1 MPKHAKRRVAL
12 NEESPAIQWPIPNDW
27 QPYQRPTL
35 FRRAG
40 CGFNPLSPLHRAA
53 MTNPT
58 NLTHMTHMTLTHTIT
73 LPKVLPVVTSELD
86 ALVIRYGGV
95 CQPIAKQTLL
105 VFPDDDRALR
115 CQRLLAKRGVTSLRC
130 DACLVLPVLSS

>member
-12 NEESPAIQWPIPNDW
+12 NEEPPAMQWPIPDDW

-58 NLTHMTHMTLTHTIT
+58 NLTHTTQTIT

-86 ALVIRYGGV
+86 TLVIRYGGV

-105 VFPDDDRALR
+105 VFPDSNRAMR

>member
-12 NEESPAIQWPIPNDW
+12 NEEPPAMQWPIPDDW

-105 VFPDDDRALR
+105 VFPDSNRAMR

>member
-12 NEESPAIQWPIPNDW
+12 NEEPPAIQWPIPDDW

-58 NLTHMTHMTLTHTIT
+58 NLTHMTLTHTTQTIT
-73 LPKVLPVVTSELD
+73 LPKILPVVTSELD

-130 DACLVLPVLSS
+130 DTCLVLPVLSS